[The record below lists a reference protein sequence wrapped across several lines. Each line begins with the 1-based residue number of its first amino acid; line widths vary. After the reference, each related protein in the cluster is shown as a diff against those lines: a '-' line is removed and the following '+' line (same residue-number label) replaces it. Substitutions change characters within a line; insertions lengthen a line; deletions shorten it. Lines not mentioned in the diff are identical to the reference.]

1 MVDGMMNVLKNFL
14 DILVP
19 GSFGKGDDPSLTVAF
34 RYQRFQS
41 LLTANNNALQAMAEL
56 EKLYYSGRSYR
67 MADIRARILTVLV
80 NIYKMIDN
88 LNEMSAG
95 RYKELDKVYDKIK
108 NEIDTILLSKPQ
120 IVDGPLVV
128 TLEQTGLSDSQLV
141 GQKMAVLG
149 ELARQNLYRV
159 PPGFVMTAS
168 ATRRFLTAEFL
179 TEVNRKLQIL
189 DPDDIGELYQTCD
202 DFQRM
207 VMELEVPPEL
217 LDEMYAHYKRIED
230 AWGQGVTVAI
240 RSSAIGED
248 TAGISFAGLYE
259 SILFVKKEDLENGY
273 KQVVASK
280 YGARAIAYRRKRGFR
295 HEDVEMCVG
304 FLAMVDAAC
313 GGVVYSAY
321 PASDESLCV
330 RINSVK
336 GVARGVVDGTVVT
349 QSYQVD
355 RTPPFSII
363 NDAAG
368 MPAAEKQNRVLSE
381 EEINRLTRTALSLE
395 HYFDD
400 EPQDIEW
407 AFDRQ
412 NELYIL
418 QSRPFEY
425 KSAALLQ
432 PEESNDAEG
441 NVNIDGAE
449 VLIQGGTC
457 VSRGIAC
464 GTVYKMGRP
473 ETAVTLPENAVL
485 VIDYPLPEWA
495 PWLDKA
501 AALLA
506 GHGSEAGHLATV
518 SREFGLPAIF
528 GLQDRLET
536 LENGAEVT
544 VDSEATTVWAGI
556 HQDVIRKKKPR
567 RDIMAGSPVQ
577 HIVTEALQYIT
588 PLNLNDPSSYQ
599 FKPSWCETLHDI
611 TRFCHEKSVAEM
623 FKAGESATFDNNKA
637 KRLVGNVALEW
648 WVINLADGFS
658 EGAGSVKQTI
668 RIDDIES
675 IPMLAIWSGITAV
688 PWGGPPPISAK
699 GFGSIILQSA
709 MRPDLEPAVASRL
722 TAKNYF
728 LISKNFCNL
737 SVRLG
742 YHYAMIEAY
751 LGDLLNENYV
761 TFRFKGGAADLR
773 RKSLRA
779 RLLAEILE
787 KYNFNVQLRSD
798 ALLARIKK
806 ESQEYLEQRLKIL
819 GYLTL
824 HARQLDMVMSRK
836 DAIAHYK
843 NIFCKDIDKMLQ

>member
-1 MVDGMMNVLKNFL
+1 MMKLLRNFL
-14 DILVP
+14 DILLP
-19 GSFGKGDDPSLTVAF
+19 DSMTKGDDPSLSVAF

-56 EKLYYSGRSYR
+56 EKLYYSGKSYR

-95 RYKELDKVYDKIK
+95 RYKELDKIYEKIK
-108 NEIDTILLSKPQ
+108 DEIDAILLSKPQ
-120 IVDGPLVV
+120 IVGGPLVL
-128 TLEQTGLSDSQLV
+128 TLEQTSLADSRLV

-149 ELARQNLYRV
+149 ELSKQKIYRV
-159 PPGFVMTAS
+159 PLGFVMTAS
-168 ATRRFLTAEFL
+168 ATRKFLTADFL
-179 TEVNRKLQIL
+179 TEINRKLQIL
-189 DPDDIGELYQTCD
+189 DPDDIGELYKTCD
-202 DFQRM
+202 YFQKM
-207 VMELEVPPEL
+207 VMNLEVPPEL
-217 LDEMYAHYKRIED
+217 LDEMYDHYGRIESQC
-230 AWGQGVTVAI
+230 GKGVKMAV

-259 SILFVKKEDLENGY
+259 SILFVEKENLEEAY
-273 KQVVASK
+273 KEVVASK

-304 FLAMVDAAC
+304 FLAMVDAAS

-321 PASDESLCV
+321 PMADDALCV

-349 QSYQVD
+349 ESYQVANV
-355 RTPPFSII
+355 PPFSILP
-363 NDAAG
+363 DDTGRLASAK
-368 MPAAEKQNRVLSE
+368 EDTVLNE

-395 HYFDD
+395 RYFNGA
-400 EPQDIEW
+400 PQDIEW

-412 NELYIL
+412 GELYIL

-432 PEESNDAEG
+432 AEDGSDAPVELH
-441 NVNIDGAE
+441 IEDGE
-449 VLIQGGTC
+449 ILIQGGVC
-457 VSRGIAC
+457 VSRGIT
-464 GTVYKMGRP
+464 GGVVYKMARP
-473 ETAVTLPENAVL
+473 ETDVKLPENAVL

-495 PWLDKA
+495 PWLDNV

-506 GHGSEAGHLATV
+506 RHGSEAGHLATV

-528 GLQDRLET
+528 GMQDVLDK

-544 VDSEATTVWAGI
+544 VDSEGTTIWAGI
-556 HQDVIRKKKPR
+556 RQDIIRKKKPR
-567 RDIMAGSPVQ
+567 RDIMSGSPVQ
-577 HIVTEALQYIT
+577 HIVTEALQHIT

-623 FKAGESATFDNNKA
+623 FKAGESAKFDNNKA

-648 WVINLADGFS
+648 WVINLADGFV
-658 EGAGSVKQTI
+658 EGAGSSKQTI
-668 RIDDIES
+668 RIEDITS

-728 LISKNFCNL
+728 LISRNFCNL

-761 TFRFKGGAADLR
+761 TFRFKGGAADMR

-779 RLLAEILE
+779 RLLSEILE
-787 KYNFNVQLRSD
+787 KYNFSVQLRSD

-806 ESQEYLEQRLKIL
+806 EPREYLEQRLKIL

-843 NIFCKDIDKMLQ
+843 KIFCKDIDQMLS